1 MTITAA
7 EKLRN
12 EMIQSALFTKEELID
27 TICRGIKAN
36 GRSVFICDKHIR
48 ETDVARNG
56 GTIRMADEQA
66 AIEFAHSEGF
76 EISYDYNSHGV
87 RCIVFTL

>member
-1 MTITAA
+1 MTTS
-7 EKLRN
+7 ENLRK
-12 EMIQSALFTKEELID
+12 EMIQSAPFTKRELID

-36 GRSVFICDKHIR
+36 GRAMFICDKHIR
-48 ETDVARNG
+48 ETDVRNCG

-76 EISYDYNSHGV
+76 EWHYDYNSYGV
-87 RCIVFTL
+87 RYIVFTL